1 MGRWRTVVKDVS
13 KMTSAVR
20 TMNLGSD
27 HADGCLD
34 GTLDGSVKL
43 GQPVP
48 LSNARAV
55 SRNAIS
61 RDGGAGELR
70 TASGKETRQ
79 IFMRRLWPPAI

>member
-48 LSNARAV
+48 LF
-55 SRNAIS
+55 
-61 RDGGAGELR
+61 EL
-70 TASGKETRQ
+70 A
-79 IFMRRLWPPAI
+79 F